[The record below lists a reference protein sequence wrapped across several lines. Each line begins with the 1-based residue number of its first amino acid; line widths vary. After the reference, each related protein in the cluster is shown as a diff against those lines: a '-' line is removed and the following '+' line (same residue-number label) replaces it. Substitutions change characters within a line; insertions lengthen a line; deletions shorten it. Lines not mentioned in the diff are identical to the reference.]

1 MSYDYVPL
9 AHALASVLVYYV
21 PDEKNDYHNATTI
34 FNSIGKA
41 NATISQTLTLIDLK
55 RALSS
60 SILRTAFD
68 KMVHP
73 HIFEYR
79 RETKKHSVDAAFN
92 IIESTSICPPQGPQS
107 LQDIAYAI
115 CRIESSNIGKKNM
128 LIIMIV
134 CTMI

>member
-1 MSYDYVPL
+1 MMSFDYVPL
-9 AHALASVLVYYV
+9 AHALASFLVLYV
-21 PDEKNDYHNATTI
+21 PEGKNDYRNATTI

-68 KMVHP
+68 KVVHP

-79 RETKKHSVDAAFN
+79 RETKKHSVDAVFG
-92 IIESTSICPPQGPQS
+92 IIESKSICPPQGP
-107 LQDIAYAI
+107 Y
-115 CRIESSNIGKKNM
+115 
-128 LIIMIV
+128 
-134 CTMI
+134 